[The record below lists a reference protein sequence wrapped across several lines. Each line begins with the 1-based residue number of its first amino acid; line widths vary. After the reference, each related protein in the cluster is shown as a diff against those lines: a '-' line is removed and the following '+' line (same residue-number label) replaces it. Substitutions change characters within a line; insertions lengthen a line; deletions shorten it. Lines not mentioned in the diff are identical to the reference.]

1 MSGTN
6 LARFGAVVAGD
17 LISLLVPG
25 GGTLSYVANAV
36 IERRQREG
44 AQALIEELSAGL
56 HGPVVFE
63 ELDVEPVVAMS
74 LRISRAIRDG
84 TSMRNIRFL
93 AQVVA
98 GLKKKKSL
106 TEDSFL
112 KWAKIVE
119 GLTRDELLLLG
130 IAYRIHMEISEERF
144 RERFEKAC
152 SEADFSAAER
162 VFISSAISRTGL
174 LVPTAAWGGNV
185 YEPSPLLEE
194 LGSLINLANGPD

>member
-130 IAYRIHMEISEERF
+130 IAYRIHMEISE
-144 RERFEKAC
+144 
-152 SEADFSAAER
+152 
-162 VFISSAISRTGL
+162 
-174 LVPTAAWGGNV
+174 
-185 YEPSPLLEE
+185 
-194 LGSLINLANGPD
+194 

>member
-1 MSGTN
+1 MSGFE

-17 LISLLVPG
+17 LLSLLVPG
-25 GGTLSYVANAV
+25 GGTFSHISNAV

-63 ELDVEPVVAMS
+63 ELDVEPVVAVS

-98 GLKKKKSL
+98 GLKKKRALS
-106 TEDSFL
+106 EDAFL

-119 GLTRDELLLLG
+119 DLTRDELLILG
-130 IAYRIHMEISEERF
+130 IAYRLHTDAPKPFSERF
-144 RERFEKAC
+144 PNACREAEFSD
-152 SEADFSAAER
+152 SERDSICAAL
-162 VFISSAISRTGL
+162 SRTGL
-174 LVPTAAWGGNV
+174 LVPNSAWGGTV
-185 YEPSPLLEE
+185 YTPSPLLVE
-194 LGSLINLANGPD
+194 LGALIELTSEPD